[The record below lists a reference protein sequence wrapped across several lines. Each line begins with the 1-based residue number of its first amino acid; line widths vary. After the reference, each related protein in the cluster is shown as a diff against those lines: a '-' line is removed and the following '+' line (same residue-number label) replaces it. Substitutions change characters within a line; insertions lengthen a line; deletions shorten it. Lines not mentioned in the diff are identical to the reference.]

1 MENYNYTIIQEKE
14 SNNIKYYKVKDFTE
28 KTFFIEEYKSVGY
41 SDWDAS
47 DKIREDLKKLQKE
60 KEIVDFFDETNFVD
74 DQKTF
79 FKVYSE
85 DNFNYKSI
93 FDNKK
98 LNDNLENSF
107 ENSFDIESS
116 NDNSE
121 NSFDIESPNDNS
133 ENSFENS
140 FDIESSNDNSENS
153 FENSFDIE
161 SLNNNSEN
169 LSFKEENSFEDD
181 SLRYN
186 NYLKENYLEDLEERA
201 FSSFKDNPQDI
212 KRKED
217 TIKIYLL
224 RELIEFKS
232 DNYIDK
238 VKYQEKKEKVVRNFY
253 KNENNLKEE
262 NKKSLNSSN
271 SLDYSNLESLY
282 IENFII
288 VKDENR
294 LEIVHKFPKKTKTN
308 INMAFLF
315 TVFLLGFFH
324 NYFFAV
330 ILLLLTIFVV
340 PFIFVDKSINVNDD
354 YFVIVA
360 GKSTTMLKKEEV
372 KFLEIRSWGEKSH
385 GIALIDDK
393 DLPHNLFN
401 SSNKKNLETIKTI
414 IEGYL

>member
-28 KTFFIEEYKSVGY
+28 KIFFIEEYKSVGY

-121 NSFDIESPNDNS
+121 NSF
-133 ENSFENS
+133 
-140 FDIESSNDNSENS
+140 
-153 FENSFDIE
+153 ENSFDIE

-169 LSFKEENSFEDD
+169 FSFKEENSFKDD
-181 SLRYN
+181 SFRYN
-186 NYLKENYLEDLEERA
+186 AYLKENYLEDLEERA

-262 NKKSLNSSN
+262 NKKNLNSN

-324 NYFFAV
+324 NYFFAG

-340 PFIFVDKSINVNDD
+340 PFIFVDKSINISDD